1 MYQEE
6 DGRLTSLDTPFFV
19 SRQLMQ
25 FFTEVSKTFVNLTVS
40 INKIYRIE
48 PIVELQTELKVEL
61 QTELMVELQ
70 TELKVLTPSVRTK
83 KSSKTA

>member
-1 MYQEE
+1 MYREK
-6 DGRLTSLDTPFFV
+6 DVRLTTLDTPFFV

-25 FFTEVSKTFVNLTVS
+25 FFTGVNKTFVNLTVS

-48 PIVELQTELKVEL
+48 LIVELQTELKVEL